1 MTIKKMSQ
9 PRCTGRQG
17 RVCKH

>member
-1 MTIKKMSQ
+1 MTIKK
-9 PRCTGRQG
+9 RCTGRQG